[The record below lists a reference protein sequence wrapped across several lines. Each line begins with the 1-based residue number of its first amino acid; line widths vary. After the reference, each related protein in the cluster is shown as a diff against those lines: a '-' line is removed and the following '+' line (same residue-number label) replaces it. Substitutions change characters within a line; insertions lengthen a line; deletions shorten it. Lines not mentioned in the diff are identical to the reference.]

1 MFAIVIDAMA
11 KNEDKPAHQLM
22 PEEFRWEIDW
32 QELPEEA
39 PQKPLV
45 RPPADSLNTP
55 VALPREAQSGAVSV
69 ASPAPI
75 AVSQAP
81 VAPLPLP
88 TNRPAPPQVA
98 AQPVIPVLEKISLVC
113 GQRIDLAAL
122 GCGDFVFDIAV
133 RLAAP
138 GANLCCLGLLENDRF
153 VGDNYF
159 ISKKQPAM
167 PCGSGLLRANDTE
180 TVIHFELAQA
190 PAALHRLVLAIYTDA
205 SHGFGTDGAGA
216 LQLRHGVA
224 LVAEYPFT
232 ANELGSSRCALIA
245 EIYRRHSGWR
255 LGLLLAGVAG
265 SIKSLLRLHGADVL

>member
-1 MFAIVIDAMA
+1 
-11 KNEDKPAHQLM
+11 M

-32 QELPEEA
+32 QGLPEEA

-45 RPPADSLNTP
+45 RPPADSPNAP
-55 VALPREAQSGAVSV
+55 VALPSEAQSGAVPV
-69 ASPAPI
+69 ASP
-75 AVSQAP
+75 AP

-98 AQPVIPVLEKISLVC
+98 AQPAIPVLEKKSLVR

-133 RLAAP
+133 RLASP

-159 ISKKQPAM
+159 VSKKQPAM